1 MKDKKIIKFSTTVL
15 LCAAI
20 LYYLQLFLSS
30 DSNQQFSALTSIILF
45 ILTVTFAIYQ
55 INKNREISIETTEFS
70 QKREALI
77 KIGHEIINLN
87 SSFNYL
93 ENEILIIYNDYK
105 ILLESD
111 YSHDEK
117 KELGIVKNPE
127 STISFTRDFFKDLSK
142 FYADCYKIKFELS
155 MNNVDE
161 ENEIFK
167 CFDNIVERTDKFQKN
182 EYVLINK
189 IRHVLYWVQE
199 EKELDE
205 DYKNQLKSII
215 ENIKKLKDVS
225 KDLHNLSNKLDDKIK
240 NTINKMK

>member
-1 MKDKKIIKFSTTVL
+1 MKNKKIIKVSTAVL

-20 LYYLQLFLSS
+20 LYYLQLFLKS

-45 ILTVTFAIYQ
+45 ILTAIFAIYQ

-77 KIGHEIINLN
+77 KIGHEIIDLN

-105 ILLESD
+105 YLLESD
-111 YSHDEK
+111 YSYDRK
-117 KELGIVKNPE
+117 KELGIVKNPK
-127 STISFTRDFFKDLSK
+127 STISFTQDFFKDLSK

-155 MNNVDE
+155 MNNIDA

-167 CFDNIVERTDKFQKN
+167 CFDNIVEKINKFQKN
-182 EYVLINK
+182 EYVLINQ

-199 EKELDE
+199 EKALDE
-205 DYKNQLKSII
+205 DYKNQLKSVI
-215 ENIKKLKDVS
+215 ESTKSLKNCA